1 MKLSELIKQLSVNLE
16 RDGGKE
22 VLFSVPIDD
31 DYLYRVFVVDNSMN
45 CADYVIIDIERDI
58 RDFL

>member
-16 RDGGKE
+16 KDEDKD

-31 DYLYRVFVVDNSMN
+31 DYLYRVFNVSNKSYSD
-45 CADYVIIDIERDI
+45 CVIIDIERDI